1 MSRVSHSLLDP
12 YVTTPL
18 KKYYPSLPIPKSFP
32 PEGLIAAGHLMAL
45 LGGVGFA
52 YSTTTWWGGLLAAV
66 GVWGNHFA
74 DIFDGTHAR
83 ATGQCRHG
91 GELLDHFTDPLSFTY
106 WIVGMSVAIGHIEL
120 GLAGVVVLYAT
131 ALLTSIKAKITG
143 KFELAT
149 FGPTEFKMMLI
160 AWGVSHAVLQ
170 YFSVELLST
179 IAFGGYSVLLV
190 LGFIQ
195 LLSGLI
201 LGVRE
206 VNSCS
211 TQIDQEE
218 WVVTRESTE
227 GMTEESSRE

>member
-106 WIVGMSVAIGHIEL
+106 WIVGMSVAIDRIEL
-120 GLAGVVVLYAT
+120 GLIGVILLYAT

>member
-18 KKYYPSLPIPKSFP
+18 KKHYSLLPIPKSFP
-32 PEGLIAAGHLMAL
+32 PEGLIAVGHLMAL

-106 WIVGMSVAIGHIEL
+106 WIVGMSVAIDRIEL
-120 GLAGVVVLYAT
+120 GLIGVIVLYAT

-149 FGPTEFKMMLI
+149 FGPTEFKMMLV
-160 AWGVSHAVLQ
+160 AWGISHSVMQ
-170 YFSVELLST
+170 YFYVDLLPT
-179 IAFGGYSVLLV
+179 IAIVGYSVLLIV
-190 LGFIQ
+190 GVIQ
-195 LLSGLI
+195 LLSGLV

-206 VNSCS
+206 VNACS
-211 TQIDQEE
+211 VQVDQEE
-218 WVVTRESTE
+218 WVVTRESNE
-227 GMTEESSRE
+227 GVTNESSRE